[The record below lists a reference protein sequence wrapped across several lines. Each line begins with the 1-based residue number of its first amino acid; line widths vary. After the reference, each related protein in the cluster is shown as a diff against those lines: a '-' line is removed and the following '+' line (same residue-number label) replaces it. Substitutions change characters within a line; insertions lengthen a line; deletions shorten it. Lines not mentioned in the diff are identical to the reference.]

1 MSEKTRHYEVI
12 SCDGH
17 LEIPP
22 DAWVR
27 HIPDEHLNRAP
38 RLIKLRTGGEGWI
51 VEGSPLIHN
60 GQNVAAGRPLK
71 VKGGSYWEPDGTPV
85 PGTGDARQ
93 RLAEQDRDGI
103 DAEVLY
109 PPVFISRFIENIEDG
124 EAYVAMV
131 RAFND
136 FLAEDYCSVAPDRLI
151 GNAVM
156 PASGIEDAIAE
167 LKRAREIGLRSI
179 CLGSFPNGS
188 GAPAPEDDLFWQAAL
203 DLGVPIT
210 AHSAMGDRSNPLLV
224 QSARGTF
231 DLEMSMLSRTMPPP
245 VVGIVRMI
253 LSGVLDRFPDLR
265 IYFAETNASWIP
277 GLALH
282 ARRFLFDLQ
291 TLVWRRVGDAP
302 ERVHLASLLLRHR
315 ARSIGPPHARPAGH
329 RPHHVGFGLP
339 PFGLVVPRVCPVVGR
354 DLRGMPGRC
363 PPEGPGRYAL
373 RVLRP
378 RPRSRTDADTRR
390 LITTSVALRVDYAPM
405 SSSPITR
412 S

>member
-1 MSEKTRHYEVI
+1 MTQRYEVI

-22 DAWVR
+22 DAWIR
-27 HIPDEHLNRAP
+27 HVPAEHLDRAP
-38 RLIKLRTGGEGWI
+38 RLIKLRTGGEGWV

-71 VKGGSYWEPDGTPV
+71 VKGGSYWEADGTTPV

-93 RLAEQDRDGI
+93 RLREQDRDGI

-136 FLAEDYCSVAPDRLI
+136 FLAEDYCAVAPDRLI
-151 GNAVM
+151 GNAVI
-156 PASGIEDAIAE
+156 PASGVEDAIAE
-167 LKRAREIGLRSI
+167 LKRARAIGLRSI

-188 GAPAPEDDLFWQAAL
+188 GSPAPEDDLFWRAAI
-203 DLGVPIT
+203 DLGMPIS

-245 VVGIVRMI
+245 VVGMVRMI
-253 LSGVLDRFPDLR
+253 LSGVLDRFPELR
-265 IYFAETNASWIP
+265 VYFAETNASWIP
-277 GLALH
+277 GLLYMLDDSYSIFRHWYGVDLAMAPSEYIWRHFSFGIVRDPLAL
-282 ARRFLFDLQ
+282 RMRDL
-291 TLVWRRVGDAP
+291 LDLDHIMWGSDFPHSVSSFP
-302 ERVHLASLLLRHR
+302 ESPRWLDEIFAGCPDEVRHR
-315 ARSIGPPHARPAGH
+315 VLVENPCSF
-329 RPHHVGFGLP
+329 FGLDP
-339 PFGLVVPRVCPVVGR
+339 
-354 DLRGMPGRC
+354 
-363 PPEGPGRYAL
+363 
-373 RVLRP
+373 
-378 RPRSRTDADTRR
+378 DAE
-390 LITTSVALRVDYAPM
+390 LTSTPN
-405 SSSPITR
+405 
-412 S
+412 

>member
-1 MSEKTRHYEVI
+1 MTEKIRHYEVI

-27 HIPDEHLNRAP
+27 HIPEEHLNRAP

-71 VKGGSYWEPDGTPV
+71 VKGGSYWEPDGSPV

-93 RLAEQDRDGI
+93 RLSEQDRDGI

-136 FLAEDYCSVAPDRLI
+136 FLAEDYCVVAPDRLI
-151 GNAVM
+151 GNAVI
-156 PASGIEDAIAE
+156 PASGLEDAIAE
-167 LKRAREIGLRSI
+167 LKRARQIGLRSV

-188 GAPAPEDDLFWQAAL
+188 GSPAPEDDHFWQAAL

-210 AHSAMGDRSNPLLV
+210 AHSAMGNRSNPLLV

-277 GLALH
+277 GLLYMLDDSYSIFKHWYGVDLAMRPSEYIWRHFSFGIVRDPLALRMRDLLDIDH
-282 ARRFLFDLQ
+282 IMWGSDFPHSVSSFPESARWLDEIFEGCPADVRRKV
-291 TLVWRRVGDAP
+291 LVDTPCAF
-302 ERVHLASLLLRHR
+302 
-315 ARSIGPPHARPAGH
+315 
-329 RPHHVGFGLP
+329 FGLDPAAALTPTP
-339 PFGLVVPRVCPVVGR
+339 P
-354 DLRGMPGRC
+354 
-363 PPEGPGRYAL
+363 A
-373 RVLRP
+373 
-378 RPRSRTDADTRR
+378 
-390 LITTSVALRVDYAPM
+390 
-405 SSSPITR
+405 
-412 S
+412 

>member
-1 MSEKTRHYEVI
+1 MTRRYRVI

-27 HIPDEHLNRAP
+27 HVPDEHMDRAP

-71 VKGGSYWEPDGTPV
+71 VKGGSYWEADGTTPV

-93 RLAEQDRDGI
+93 RLSEQDRDGI

-136 FLAEDYCSVAPDRLI
+136 FLAEDYCAVAPDRLI
-151 GNAVM
+151 GNAVI
-156 PASGIEDAIAE
+156 PASGVEDAIAE
-167 LKRAREIGLRSI
+167 LKRARGIGLRSI

-188 GAPAPEDDLFWQAAL
+188 GAPAPEDDLFWREAIE
-203 DLGVPIT
+203 LGMPIT

-253 LSGVLDRFPDLR
+253 LSGVLDRIPELR
-265 IYFAETNASWIP
+265 VYFAETNASWIP
-277 GLALH
+277 GLLYMLDDSYSIFRH
-282 ARRFLFDLQ
+282 WYGVDLAMAPSEY
-291 TLVWRRVGDAP
+291 VWRHFSFGIVRDPLALRMRELLDLDHIMWGSDFPHSVSSFPASARWLDEIFEGCPDEVRRRVLIENPCAF
-302 ERVHLASLLLRHR
+302 
-315 ARSIGPPHARPAGH
+315 
-329 RPHHVGFGLP
+329 FGLDPDAELTPTP
-339 PFGLVVPRVCPVVGR
+339 P
-354 DLRGMPGRC
+354 
-363 PPEGPGRYAL
+363 
-373 RVLRP
+373 
-378 RPRSRTDADTRR
+378 S
-390 LITTSVALRVDYAPM
+390 
-405 SSSPITR
+405 
-412 S
+412 

>member
-1 MSEKTRHYEVI
+1 MSDEAGRHYQVI

-22 DAWVR
+22 DAWIAHV
-27 HIPDEHLNRAP
+27 PEEHLNRAP
-38 RLIKLRTGGEGWI
+38 RLVKLRTGGEGWI

-85 PGTGDARQ
+85 PGTGSARQ

-136 FLAEDYCSVAPDRLI
+136 FLAEDYCAVAPDRLI
-151 GNAVM
+151 GNAVI

-167 LKRAREIGLRSI
+167 LKRAREIGLPSV

-188 GAPAPEDDLFWQAAL
+188 GSPAPEDDHFWRAAL
-203 DLGVPIT
+203 DLGMPIT

-253 LSGVLDRFPDLR
+253 LSGVLDRFPGLR
-265 IYFAETNASWIP
+265 VYFAETNASWIP
-277 GLALH
+277 GLLYMLDDSYSIFRHWYGVDLAMRPSEYIWRHFSFGIVRDPLAL
-282 ARRFLFDLQ
+282 RM
-291 TLVWRRVGDAP
+291 
-302 ERVHLASLLLRHR
+302 
-315 ARSIGPPHARPAGH
+315 
-329 RPHHVGFGLP
+329 
-339 PFGLVVPRVCPVVGR
+339 R
-354 DLRGMPGRC
+354 DLLDMAHIMWGSDFPHSVSSFPESPRWLNEIFDGC
-363 PPEGPGRYAL
+363 PPEVR
-373 RVLRP
+373 RQVLVETP
-378 RPRSRTDADTRR
+378 CAYFGLDAGAT
-390 LITTSVALRVDYAPM
+390 LTPTPA
-405 SSSPITR
+405 
-412 S
+412 

>member
-1 MSEKTRHYEVI
+1 MSRSYRVI

-22 DAWVR
+22 DPWVR
-27 HIPDEHLNRAP
+27 HVPEEHLDRAP
-38 RLIKLRTGGEGWI
+38 RLVRLRTGGEGWV

-71 VKGGSYWEPDGTPV
+71 VKGGSYWEADGTPV

-93 RLAEQDRDGI
+93 RLEEQDRDGI

-124 EAYVAMV
+124 EAYLAMV

-156 PASGIEDAIAE
+156 PATGVEDAIAE
-167 LKRAREIGLRSI
+167 MKRAASLGLRSV

-188 GAPAPEDDLFWQAAL
+188 GEPRPEDDAFWLAAIEERMA
-203 DLGVPIT
+203 VT

-231 DLEMSMLSRTMPPP
+231 DLQAALLSRTMPPP

-253 LSGVLDRFPDLR
+253 LSGVCDRVPDLR

-277 GLALH
+277 GLLYMIDDSYSIFRH
-282 ARRFLFDLQ
+282 WYGVDLAMKPSEY
-291 TLVWRRVGDAP
+291 VWRHFSFGIVRDPLAMRMHDLLDTDHVMWGSDFPHSVSSYP
-302 ERVHLASLLLRHR
+302 ESQRWLEEIFSAGPAGLRHKVLVENPCR
-315 ARSIGPPHARPAGH
+315 FFHLDPDAELTETPAG
-329 RPHHVGFGLP
+329 
-339 PFGLVVPRVCPVVGR
+339 
-354 DLRGMPGRC
+354 
-363 PPEGPGRYAL
+363 
-373 RVLRP
+373 
-378 RPRSRTDADTRR
+378 
-390 LITTSVALRVDYAPM
+390 
-405 SSSPITR
+405 
-412 S
+412 

>member
-1 MSEKTRHYEVI
+1 MSRHYEVI

-17 LEIPP
+17 LEMPP

-27 HIPDEHLNRAP
+27 HIPDEHLGRAP
-38 RLIKLRTGGEGWI
+38 RLVKLRTGGEGWI

-71 VKGGSYWEPDGTPV
+71 VKGGSYWEPDGSAV
-85 PGTGDARQ
+85 PGTGDACQ

-136 FLAEDYCSVAPDRLI
+136 FLAQDYSSVAPDRLI
-151 GNAVM
+151 ANAVI
-156 PASGIEDAIAE
+156 PASGVEDAIAE
-167 LKRAREIGLRSI
+167 LKRARAIGLRSV

-188 GAPAPEDDLFWQAAL
+188 GSPAPEDDLFWQAAL
-203 DLGVPIT
+203 DLGMPLT

-224 QSARGTF
+224 ASAKGTF

-245 VVGIVRMI
+245 VVGMVRMI
-253 LSGVLDRFPDLR
+253 LSGVLDRLPELR

-277 GLALH
+277 GLVYMLDDSYSIFRHWYGVDLERRPSEYIWRHFFFGIVRDPLALRMRDLLDVDH
-282 ARRFLFDLQ
+282 LMWGSDFPHSVSSFPESARWLDEIFDGCSEEVRHQ
-291 TLVWRRVGDAP
+291 VLVDTP
-302 ERVHLASLLLRHR
+302 CNF
-315 ARSIGPPHARPAGH
+315 
-329 RPHHVGFGLP
+329 FGLD
-339 PFGLVVPRVCPVVGR
+339 R
-354 DLRGMPGRC
+354 DATLTPT
-363 PPEGPGRYAL
+363 P
-373 RVLRP
+373 
-378 RPRSRTDADTRR
+378 T
-390 LITTSVALRVDYAPM
+390 AP
-405 SSSPITR
+405 
-412 S
+412 

>member
-1 MSEKTRHYEVI
+1 MSDETRHYQVI

-27 HIPDEHLNRAP
+27 HIPEEHLDRAP

-136 FLAEDYCSVAPDRLI
+136 FLAEDYCAVAPDRLI
-151 GNAVM
+151 GNAVI
-156 PASGIEDAIAE
+156 PASGIEDAMAE
-167 LKRAREIGLRSI
+167 LKRAREIGLRTV

-203 DLGVPIT
+203 DLQMPIT

-245 VVGIVRMI
+245 AVGMVRMI

-277 GLALH
+277 GLLYMLDDSYSIFKHWYGVELRMRPSEYIWHHFSFGIVRDPLALRMRDLLDIDH
-282 ARRFLFDLQ
+282 IMWGSDFPHSVSSFPESRRWLDEIFSGCPVDVRRKV
-291 TLVWRRVGDAP
+291 LVENPCSYFGLDP
-302 ERVHLASLLLRHR
+302 DASLT
-315 ARSIGPPHARPAGH
+315 PTPA
-329 RPHHVGFGLP
+329 
-339 PFGLVVPRVCPVVGR
+339 
-354 DLRGMPGRC
+354 
-363 PPEGPGRYAL
+363 
-373 RVLRP
+373 
-378 RPRSRTDADTRR
+378 S
-390 LITTSVALRVDYAPM
+390 
-405 SSSPITR
+405 
-412 S
+412 

>member
-1 MSEKTRHYEVI
+1 MTRRYRVI

-27 HIPDEHLNRAP
+27 HVPDEHMDRAP

-71 VKGGSYWEPDGTPV
+71 VKGGSYWEADGTTPV

-93 RLAEQDRDGI
+93 RLSEQDRDGI

-136 FLAEDYCSVAPDRLI
+136 FLAEDYCAVAPDRLI
-151 GNAVM
+151 GNAVI
-156 PASGIEDAIAE
+156 PASGVEDAIAE
-167 LKRAREIGLRSI
+167 LKRARGIGLRSI

-188 GAPAPEDDLFWQAAL
+188 GAPAPEDDLFWREAIE
-203 DLGVPIT
+203 LGMPIT

-253 LSGVLDRFPDLR
+253 LSGVLDRIPELR
-265 IYFAETNASWIP
+265 VYFAETNASWIP
-277 GLALH
+277 GLLYMLDDSYSIFRH
-282 ARRFLFDLQ
+282 WYGVDLAMAPSEY
-291 TLVWRRVGDAP
+291 VWRHFSFGIVRDPLALRMRELLDLDHIMWGSDFPHSVSSFPESARWLDEIFAGCPDEVRRRVLIENPCAF
-302 ERVHLASLLLRHR
+302 
-315 ARSIGPPHARPAGH
+315 
-329 RPHHVGFGLP
+329 FGLDP
-339 PFGLVVPRVCPVVGR
+339 
-354 DLRGMPGRC
+354 
-363 PPEGPGRYAL
+363 
-373 RVLRP
+373 
-378 RPRSRTDADTRR
+378 DAELTP
-390 LITTSVALRVDYAPM
+390 TPTS
-405 SSSPITR
+405 
-412 S
+412 